1 MRRPVVSEFVQSQ
14 DEPSAAR
21 EQAPLSKEEQAQ
33 ISAIK
38 DLEAEFIA
46 LCNGLGGSRHTSLAI
61 TYIENASL
69 RAQKHVTAKR
79 ERG

>member
-1 MRRPVVSEFVQSQ
+1 MVSEFVKSQ
-14 DEPSAAR
+14 DEPSAAK
-21 EQAPLSKEEQAQ
+21 EQTPLSKEEQAQ
-33 ISAIK
+33 ISAIR

-46 LCNGLGGSRHTSLAI
+46 LCHGMGSSRHTSLAI

-69 RAQKHVTAKR
+69 RAQRHVTSKR